1 MTSFESAFQHSR
13 VTIHMKSC
21 ADQIFFVLRGCVI
34 LRNNLCVLPSHSPLR
49 HLCVCVC
56 VCVCV
61 RVRSRVVA
69 KFTKGVF
76 LQQCLG
82 GGGVG
87 CLSLV
92 MAVCVCVCVCVCVR
106 S

>member
-49 HLCVCVC
+49 HLCVRVC
-56 VCVCV
+56 VC
-61 RVRSRVVA
+61 A
-69 KFTKGVF
+69 
-76 LQQCLG
+76 
-82 GGGVG
+82 
-87 CLSLV
+87 
-92 MAVCVCVCVCVCVR
+92 CVCVCVCVCVPVHISYWKEGFTYFLRLR
-106 S
+106 SFNVHQWNSIFCKTDQMWDE